1 MRAVKKSPLNK
12 YHPLSCFFILLFSQ
26 ILFADE
32 LEELV
37 FFDTDIPVVLSATRL
52 AQPQT
57 EAPASI
63 TVIDRALIE
72 ASGATEVAE
81 LFRLVPGMQVGN
93 ARGNFPVVAY
103 QGLTSEFS
111 QGVQVIIDGSS
122 VYSPIFGGVIWSTL
136 PVLLED
142 IERIEVVRGPNN
154 TSFGANAFQGV
165 INITTIHASQTPRLT
180 TKFQLDNN
188 QAERAFF
195 RFANSPSNNRL
206 NYRISIASEKNEGY
220 KKLADDF
227 SKLELTSRID
237 FRFDTHNTLQFNFSA
252 LDSIRQTRNPLATP
266 IPLDPKRDRNE
277 SMQFAQIIWEHQKSD
292 AEQFSVHLSFHHFD
306 GKDKYNVASN
316 EIDLTTE
323 STTWNIDIEHIL
335 TFSPSQRLMLGAGA
349 VHESVYAPFRINS
362 THTHINNRL
371 RLFGNLESY
380 LTDKLILNIGGLIE
394 HDQLSGVNTSPRITF
409 SYLTSPEHA
418 YRLTAT
424 KAYRTP
430 VSTEEEREIFIPGI
444 GIVQTPAGNL
454 KPETVASIEV
464 GYHGVY
470 LLNKLNTDLKLFQNR
485 YEKLINN
492 NLSSSPKVLDN
503 QYSARTY
510 GTELEL
516 NYRPDRNNLVHI
528 GYAYTT
534 VDHTA
539 DDRIKKS
546 IPRHNL
552 NLLFSHQYNNGW
564 HNGIEYYYMSEMQY
578 LGGQNDPQSP
588 FQRLD
593 ISVGKLF
600 KLSNNQTID
609 ISLETQ
615 LALNKNI
622 DLHQQATADNL
633 IYLGVEY
640 RVD

>member
-1 MRAVKKSPLNK
+1 MECYIKTY
-12 YHPLSCFFILLFSQ
+12 YHSLVCLLLTSISCVSY
-26 ILFADE
+26 ADNQDI
-32 LEELV
+32 
-37 FFDTDIPVVLSATRL
+37 FFDKQTIPVVLSASKL
-52 AQPQT
+52 PQLQT

-72 ASGATEVAE
+72 ASGANQVTDI
-81 LFRLVPGMQVGN
+81 FRLVPGMQIGHS
-93 ARGNFPVVAY
+93 RGNFPVVAY
-103 QGLTSEFS
+103 QGLTSEFP

-122 VYSPIFGGVIWSTL
+122 VYLPIFGGAIWSTL

-142 IERIEVVRGPNN
+142 IERIEIVRGPNN

-165 INITTIHASQTPRLT
+165 INITTIHASQAPRLT
-180 TKFQLDNN
+180 TKFTLNN
-188 QAERAFF
+188 DQAERAFF
-195 RFANSPSNNRL
+195 RFANSPSDNRL

-227 SKLELTSRID
+227 SKHELTSRVD
-237 FRFDTHNTLQFNFSA
+237 FRFDNHNTLQLNFSA
-252 LDSIRQTRNPLATP
+252 LDSIRQTRNPQATAMA
-266 IPLDPKRDRNE
+266 LDPKRDRNE
-277 SMQFAQIIWEHQKSD
+277 SSQFAQIIWEHQAND
-292 AEQFSVHLSFHHFD
+292 TEQFNAHLSFHHFD

-316 EIDLTTE
+316 TFDLTVE
-323 STTWNIDIEHIL
+323 STAWSVDVEHLL
-335 TFSPSQRLMLGAGA
+335 TLNTSQRLMWGVGA

-362 THTHINNRL
+362 AKTHTNNRL
-371 RLFGNLESY
+371 RLFGNLESF

-409 SYLTSPEHA
+409 SYLTTPEHA

-430 VSTEEEREIFIPGI
+430 VITEEKRKVVIPGF
-444 GIVQTPAGNL
+444 GTVQTSAGDL
-454 KPETVASIEV
+454 EPETVTSIEA
-464 GYHGVY
+464 GYHGAY
-470 LLNKLNTDLKLFQNR
+470 QLNKLNTDLKFFQNR

-492 NLSSSPKVLDN
+492 NLSAAPKILDN
-503 QYSARTY
+503 QYSARAY
-510 GTELEL
+510 GTEIEI
-516 NYRPDRNNLVHI
+516 NYRPDRNKLIHM

-534 VDHTA
+534 INHTS
-539 DDRIKKS
+539 DNRVEKS
-546 IPRHNL
+546 VPKHNL
-552 NLLFSHQYNNGW
+552 NLLLSHQYNSGW
-564 HNGIEYYYMSEMQY
+564 HSSIEYYYMSEMQY

-609 ISLETQ
+609 LTLETQ

-633 IYLGVEY
+633 FYLEVEY
-640 RVD
+640 RAN

>member
-1 MRAVKKSPLNK
+1 MERFIKIYYRSLAYLFLVSI
-12 YHPLSCFFILLFSQ
+12 SCVSY
-26 ILFADE
+26 ADNQDI
-32 LEELV
+32 
-37 FFDTDIPVVLSATRL
+37 FFDNQITPIVLSASKL
-52 AQPQT
+52 PQLQT

-63 TVIDRALIE
+63 TVIDRTLIE

-81 LFRLVPGMQVGN
+81 LFRLVPGMQVSHS
-93 ARGNFPVVAY
+93 RGNFPIVAY
-103 QGLTSEFS
+103 QGLTSEFP

-180 TKFQLDNN
+180 TKFQLNNN

-195 RFANSPSNNRL
+195 RFTDSPNNKRL

-227 SKLELTSRID
+227 SKHELTSRID

-252 LDSIRQTRNPLATP
+252 LDSIRQTRNPQSA
-266 IPLDPKRDRNE
+266 IVPLDPKRDRNE
-277 SMQFAQIIWEHQKSD
+277 SMQFAQIIWDHQKSD
-292 AEQFSVHLSFHHFD
+292 AEQFNIHLSFHHFD

-316 EIDLTTE
+316 TLDLTTE
-323 STTWNIDIEHIL
+323 STTWNVDIEHIL
-335 TFSPSQRLMLGAGA
+335 TLSTSQRLMWGMGAA
-349 VHESVYAPFRINS
+349 HELVYAPFRINS
-362 THTHINNRL
+362 THTHTNNRL

-380 LTDKLILNIGGLIE
+380 LSDKLILNIGGLIE
-394 HDQLSGVNTSPRITF
+394 YDQLSGVNTSPRITF

-418 YRLTAT
+418 YRLTTT

-430 VSTEEEREIFIPGI
+430 VSTEEEREIVLPGFGTI
-444 GIVQTPAGNL
+444 QTSAGNL
-454 KPETVASIEV
+454 EPETVTSLEA
-464 GYHGVY
+464 GYHGIY
-470 LLNKLNTDLKLFQNR
+470 LLNKLNTDLKIFQNR
-485 YEKLINN
+485 YKKLINN
-492 NLSSSPKVLDN
+492 NLSDAPKVLDN

-516 NYRPDRNNLVHI
+516 NYRPDRNNLVHM

-534 VDHTA
+534 VNHTS
-539 DDRIKKS
+539 DDRIEKS
-546 IPRHNL
+546 IPKHNL
-552 NLLFSHQYNNGW
+552 NLLLSHQYNNGW
-564 HNGIEYYYMSEMQY
+564 HSGIEYYYMSEMQY
-578 LGGQNDPQSP
+578 LGGQNDQQTP

-600 KLSNNQTID
+600 KLSSNQTID
-609 ISLETQ
+609 ISIDTQ

-633 IYLGVEY
+633 IYLRVEY
-640 RVD
+640 RAD